1 MSVRHLGLLVFILL
15 FSTQLKAQS
24 DSVQQGYEALGI
36 VQDDWTEADFERID
50 YWAEYA
56 AHPLDLNA
64 VTLRKLQTLPF
75 LEEGEAELIWQY
87 KERYLHFTSV
97 YDLTWIEGLTKE
109 RAHFLALFFYVG
121 TPPAHQSL
129 ELLQQLG
136 YRHKAS
142 LKKKILGVPIFRE
155 TRTTFMP
162 NSNYRFGIRG
172 RNLAGEPWGSPHN
185 RFGYAN
191 YSGYAEYTATE
202 RLPLRIVVGNY
213 AFRVGYGLIFTTS
226 KLSFPTERSYSL
238 SGEKDIPR
246 GAFAT
251 QSSGTPLGIAITSRF
266 VERLSLTL
274 ATSYRP
280 VNATYTLQGGERYLR
295 TVDIAGA
302 FDTEARMRWCA
313 STREALTLVGLKYTT
328 SRYKLGV
335 AALYDYFSH
344 PFLPTQTL
352 QDKPQTELKSKGM
365 ARMGFYGMYRWA
377 KIRIWGECV
386 YTSAREHA
394 HNGGAF
400 TGLLAS
406 EYRTQRCGVFA
417 AELYYYGLGN
427 VARYQQN
434 YSRTSHPR
442 DRIGGNLYY
451 SYWLTRSAKISVAY
465 RLSQDLWERI
475 RFSLPQNHEFVC
487 LGEWE
492 TLHQQTLQLRYKY
505 RHRVKAHTSQD
516 GEELSTFRHDAKIRY
531 TIPLGNTFSLVSQM
545 QLVWAS
551 RKASQQFARPGGAFF
566 QDIRY
571 ANRVFAST
579 LRMAF
584 FLLKETNAALYFGEP
599 ALRYTF
605 PLHSMRNSGARLS
618 VLFSARVVTWL
629 RLGIQIGSTFESEK
643 AGLRYS
649 DCDARMQCTLSF

>member
-1 MSVRHLGLLVFILL
+1 MLRLWGLFLFIL
-15 FSTQLKAQS
+15 FCSTWVKAQR
-24 DSVQQGYEALGI
+24 DTVRVFYEVLGI
-36 VQDDWTEADFERID
+36 APEDLAEEDFERLD
-50 YWAEYA
+50 YWQEYI
-56 AHPLDLNA
+56 AHPLDLN
-64 VTLRKLQTLPF
+64 TLSLSQLQSLPF
-75 LEEGEAELIWQY
+75 LEDGEAELIWQY
-87 KERYLHFTSV
+87 RERYQSFASV
-97 YDLTWIEGLTKE
+97 YDLAWLEGLPKA
-109 RAHFLALFFYVG
+109 RARFLAAFFCVG
-121 TPPAHQSL
+121 TPPPHKALS
-129 ELLQQLG
+129 LLQQVG
-136 YRHKAS
+136 YRDKPPA
-142 LKKKILGVPIFRE
+142 KKKALGVPLFRE
-155 TRTTFMP
+155 TRFTYTP
-162 NSNYRFGIRG
+162 SLSLRFGVRG
-172 RNLAGEPWGSPHN
+172 RNVAGEPFGSPHN
-185 RFGYAN
+185 RFGYVN
-191 YSGYAEYTATE
+191 YSGYAEYTSSG
-202 RLPLRIVVGNY
+202 RQPLRVVVGNY
-213 AFRVGYGLIFTTS
+213 VFRVGYGLIFS
-226 KLSFPTERSYSL
+226 ASQLGFPAERINSL
-238 SGEKDIPR
+238 SGEKELPR
-246 GAFAT
+246 GTFAT
-251 QSSGTPLGIAITSRF
+251 TSSATPLGIAINTRF
-266 VERLSLTL
+266 FEHLSVTL
-274 ATSYRP
+274 STSYRP
-280 VNATYTLQGGERYLR
+280 VNATYTMQGGERYLR

-352 QDKPQTELKSKGM
+352 QDNPQTELKSKGM

-386 YTSAREHA
+386 YTSVREHA

-451 SYWLTRSAKISVAY
+451 AYWLTRSAKISVAY
-465 RLSQDLWERI
+465 RLSQDLWERT
-475 RFSLPQNHEFVC
+475 RFSLPQDHEFVC

-516 GEELSTFRHDAKIRY
+516 GAELSTFRHDAKIRY

-545 QLVWAS
+545 QLVLAS

-605 PLHSMRNSGARLS
+605 PLHSARNSGVHFA
-618 VLFSARVVTWL
+618 VLLVTKPVQWL
-629 RLGIQIGSTFESEK
+629 RLGLQIGSTFENGNAALQYSGSE
-643 AGLRYS
+643 
-649 DCDARMQCTLSF
+649 ARMQCNLLF

>member
-1 MSVRHLGLLVFILL
+1 MLRLWGLFLFIL
-15 FSTQLKAQS
+15 FCSTWVKAQR
-24 DSVQQGYEALGI
+24 DTVREFYEILGI
-36 VQDDWTEADFERID
+36 APEDLAEEDFERLD
-50 YWAEYA
+50 YWQEYIV
-56 AHPLDLNA
+56 HPLDLN
-64 VTLRKLQTLPF
+64 TLSLSQLQSLPF
-75 LEEGEAELIWQY
+75 LEDGEAELIWQY
-87 KERYLHFTSV
+87 RERYQSFASV
-97 YDLTWIEGLTKE
+97 YDLAWLEGLPKT
-109 RAHFLALFFYVG
+109 RARFLAAFFCVG
-121 TPPAHQSL
+121 TPPPHKAL
-129 ELLQQLG
+129 NILQQVG
-136 YRHKAS
+136 YRDKPPA
-142 LKKKILGVPIFRE
+142 KKRALGVPLFRE
-155 TRTTFMP
+155 TRFTYTP
-162 NSNYRFGIRG
+162 SLSLRFGVRG
-172 RNLAGEPWGSPHN
+172 RNVAGEPFGSPHN
-185 RFGYAN
+185 RFGYVN
-191 YSGYAEYTATE
+191 YSGYAEYTSSG
-202 RLPLRIVVGNY
+202 RQPLRVVVGNY
-213 AFRVGYGLIFTTS
+213 VFRVGYGLIFS
-226 KLSFPTERSYSL
+226 APQLGFPAERIHSL
-238 SGEKDIPR
+238 SGEKELPR
-246 GAFAT
+246 GTFAT
-251 QSSGTPLGIAITSRF
+251 TSSATPLGIAINTRF
-266 VERLSLTL
+266 VEHLSVTL
-274 ATSYRP
+274 STSYRP
-280 VNATYTLQGGERYLR
+280 VNATYTMQGGERYLR

-386 YTSAREHA
+386 YTSVREHA

-451 SYWLTRSAKISVAY
+451 SYWLTQSAKILAAY
-465 RLSQDLWERI
+465 RLSQDLWERT
-475 RFSLPQNHEFVC
+475 RFSLPQDHEFVC

-545 QLVWAS
+545 QLVLAS

-618 VLFSARVVTWL
+618 VLFSARVVTWV